1 MICPFGAKNAV
12 LKAQFIAA
20 MGQRPRQINGIQYA
34 RPEGA
39 G

>member
-20 MGQRPRQINGIQYA
+20 MEQRPWQTMEFNILA
-34 RPEGA
+34 L
-39 G
+39 